1 MSESPEVS
9 TMSQA
14 TKRTFLALLG
24 AALAAA
30 WPAARAQAP
39 ARRAQFIYVLR
50 LPSRL
55 HAQSAWTDKD
65 NAAVSAHFR
74 RLAQATEAGQVV
86 LAGRSSEPLD
96 KTFGIVIF
104 EADNEEAARAFMN
117 ADPAVEAGVM
127 TATLHPYSVAL
138 QRKHPATAP

>member
-1 MSESPEVS
+1 MSTP
-9 TMSQA
+9 
-14 TKRTFLALLG
+14 TKRSFLGLFG

-30 WPAARAQAP
+30 WTASRAQAP
-39 ARRAQFIYVLR
+39 APAKRPQFIYVLR
-50 LPSRL
+50 LPGRL
-55 HAQSAWTDKD
+55 HVQGAWTDKD
-65 NAAVSAHFR
+65 NAAVAAHFR

-127 TATLHPYSVAL
+127 TATLHPYSIAL
-138 QRKHPATAP
+138 QRKQAAP

>member
-1 MSESPEVS
+1 MNS
-9 TMSQA
+9 
-14 TKRTFLALLG
+14 KRSFLALLG
-24 AALAAA
+24 AVLAACGF
-30 WPAARAQAP
+30 AARAQPAAP
-39 ARRAQFIYVLR
+39 GRPQFLYLLR
-50 LPSRL
+50 LPVRL
-55 HAQSAWTDKD
+55 HDRAAWTDKD
-65 NAAVSAHFR
+65 NAAVSAHFA
-74 RLAQATEAGQVV
+74 RLAKAAEAGQVV

-96 KTFGIVIF
+96 RTFGIVIF